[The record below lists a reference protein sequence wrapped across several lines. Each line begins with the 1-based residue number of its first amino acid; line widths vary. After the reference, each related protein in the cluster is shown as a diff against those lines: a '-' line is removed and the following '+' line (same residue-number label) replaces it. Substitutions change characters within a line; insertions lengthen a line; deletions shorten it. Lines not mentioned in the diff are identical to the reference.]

1 MPLRMMQVF
10 VPERSKDRVLEG
22 LPDVEVLGAW
32 RDVDDCG
39 LMLELVLP
47 GEQVE
52 EVMDNLQTR
61 YGEAEGFRIV
71 LSAVEAMLPRAEERE
86 DHEGNEAGEGEA
98 PQPPAEPRRNGLDRV
113 SREELYNEVT
123 DGLAVDR
130 VFLALAAL
138 SAIVAAVGLLRDD
151 VAVII
156 GAMVIAPLLGP
167 NVALSLATAL
177 GDAQL
182 ARRSIIT
189 NIAGVAT
196 ALVVTVLIGTVFR
209 VNPLSP
215 EISTRTS
222 VDLGN
227 LVLAVG
233 AGAAG
238 TLAYTR
244 GLSGAVIGVMVAV
257 ALMPPLVVGGMLL
270 GEGEFRAAEGA
281 FALTVT
287 NVIGIN
293 LAGTLTFVAQGVRP
307 RLWWEAERA
316 RHRVRVALTMW
327 LSAVAALVLVLVL
340 ASR

>member
-10 VPERSKDRVLEG
+10 VPERTKERVLEG
-22 LPDVEVLGAW
+22 LGEVEVLGAW
-32 RDVDDCG
+32 RDVDDRA

-47 GEQVE
+47 GEHVE
-52 EVMDNLQTR
+52 AVMDNLATR

-71 LSAVEAMLPRAEERE
+71 LSPVEGIVPRLEDNEAVEDEL
-86 DHEGNEAGEGEA
+86 GA
-98 PQPPAEPRRNGLDRV
+98 PEPESRPNGFDRV

-123 DGLAVDR
+123 DGLVPDR
-130 VFLALAAL
+130 VFLGMAAL
-138 SAIVAAVGLLRDD
+138 SALVAAVGLLRDD

-177 GDAQL
+177 GDTDL
-182 ARRSIIT
+182 VRRSIIT

-196 ALVVTVLIGTVFR
+196 ATVVAVVIGLFVT
-209 VNPLSP
+209 VNPLAA

-227 LVLAVG
+227 LLLALG

-257 ALMPPLVVGGMLL
+257 ALMPPLVTAGMLV
-270 GEGEFRAAEGA
+270 GEGEFQAARGA
-281 FALTVT
+281 FVLTVT

-316 RHRVRVALTMW
+316 RRRLRTALIMW
-327 LSAVAALVLVLVL
+327 LSAAGALVLVLLL